1 MLCYS
6 IAIII
11 IYRGYRKVE
20 KTDNIDG
27 HIGLLDRTRK
37 ILSNSPNTETKAT
50 KSQVYVE
57 NYLNA
62 LSHINNLDKAE
73 AESVSKVLE
82 LVTRLDV
89 GDISGELPD
98 YIEGRTGLNDSNSA
112 LEKASLEISI
122 RKQIED
128 YYLPKQLVD
137 AIVKN
142 GSIPD
147 ESEQCVVGI
156 GFIDIADYSFLSK
169 FLTPMENQIVLNGLY
184 ASFSWVL
191 QQHGG
196 YLNKIEGD
204 SLMFHYG
211 GNIDPKIRDLDPEE
225 AEKYIAQE
233 LFYTCIHMQRV
244 AFLFNDANGSFLH
257 GNDNKQIQKQVD
269 EAFKIISTMRTSELA
284 QTINAFFQ
292 IRIRIGANIGEV
304 TIGNFGPE
312 GGKQWDII
320 GVPVINAKRMES
332 TAPIGGFRIS
342 ETLYK
347 ILDDTGLTEAYYQ
360 RFKREAEAM
369 FGSFSTITRDELF
382 KFGKVTLKDKKDA
395 EFNTY
400 SIQVN
405 PALPEAMM
413 NQVELLVNRDEMGSQ
428 RIVQLLQY
436 YRGNKFVINA
446 IEATLIS
453 KDIILRK
460 ANIFSYI
467 FPLKYKALLEEHEEN
482 IQKIEEYLASE
493 YRIFDLF
500 EMMGFLQD
508 LLKEEMELENS
519 PNIIFDDYDSFI
531 KELEVR
537 TRKENDH
544 KETRVYQ
551 RNYFYSFIYPMVF
564 KSINASILEYQ
575 YKTGELTEV

>member
-11 IYRGYRKVE
+11 IYRGYRKVQ

-37 ILSNSPNTETKAT
+37 ILSNSPNTDTKAT

>member
-1 MLCYS
+1 MENS
-6 IAIII
+6 N
-11 IYRGYRKVE
+11 KV
-20 KTDNIDG
+20 DG
-27 HIGLLDRTRK
+27 HIGLLDRTEK
-37 ILSNSPNTETKAT
+37 LLS
-50 KSQVYVE
+50 KSQGASSKKTSAQVYVE

-62 LSHINNLDKAE
+62 LNNINNLDTSEEK
-73 AESVSKVLE
+73 SIKDVLE
-82 LVTRLDV
+82 LISKLDA
-89 GDISGELPD
+89 GDIGGDLPD
-98 YIEGRTGLNDSNSA
+98 VVEGRFDHENSGSE

-122 RKQIED
+122 RKQIENF
-128 YYLPKQLVD
+128 YLPKQLVE
-137 AIVKN
+137 AIVEN
-142 GSIPD
+142 GSIPN

-211 GNIDPKIRDLDPEE
+211 GNIDPKIKNLDHDE

-244 AFLFNDANGSFLH
+244 AFLFNDANNSFLY
-257 GNDNKQIQKQVD
+257 GSDNENIKKQVD
-269 EAFKIISTMRTSELA
+269 EAFKIISTMRNSELS

-342 ETLYK
+342 ENLYK
-347 ILDDTGLTEAYYQ
+347 ILDETGLTEAYYH

-369 FGSFSTITRDELF
+369 FGSFSTITREELF
-382 KFGKVTLKDKKDA
+382 KFGKVTLKDKKGA

-413 NQVELLVNRDEMGSQ
+413 NQVELLVNRDEMGAQ

-453 KDIILRK
+453 KEILIRK
-460 ANIFSYI
+460 ASIFSYI
-467 FPLKYKALLEEHEEN
+467 FPLKYKVMVDEYNGN
-482 IQKIEEYLASE
+482 IDEIEKKLSGQ

-500 EMMGFLQD
+500 EMMGYLQD
-508 LLKEEMELENS
+508 
-519 PNIIFDDYDSFI
+519 IIKKDMIIDKKQSISFEDYESYI
-531 KELEVR
+531 KELE
-537 TRKENDH
+537 TWTKEENNY

-564 KSINASILEYQ
+564 KSIHASILEYQ
-575 YKTGELTEV
+575 HKTGELTEV

>member
-1 MLCYS
+1 VENS
-6 IAIII
+6 N
-11 IYRGYRKVE
+11 KV
-20 KTDNIDG
+20 DG
-27 HIGLLDRTRK
+27 HIGLLDRTEK
-37 ILSNSPNTETKAT
+37 LLS
-50 KSQVYVE
+50 KSQGASSKKTSAQVYVE

-62 LSHINNLDKAE
+62 LNNINNLDTSEEK
-73 AESVSKVLE
+73 SIKDVLE
-82 LVTRLDV
+82 LISKLDA
-89 GDISGELPD
+89 GDIGGDLPD
-98 YIEGRTGLNDSNSA
+98 VVERRFDHENSGSE

-122 RKQIED
+122 RKQIENF
-128 YYLPKQLVD
+128 YLPKQLVE
-137 AIVKN
+137 AIVEN
-142 GSIPD
+142 GSIPN

-211 GNIDPKIRDLDPEE
+211 GNIDPKIKNLDHDE

-244 AFLFNDANGSFLH
+244 AFLFNDANNSFLY
-257 GNDNKQIQKQVD
+257 GSDNENIKKQVD
-269 EAFKIISTMRTSELA
+269 EAFKIISTMRNSELA

-342 ETLYK
+342 ENLYK
-347 ILDDTGLTEAYYQ
+347 ILDETGLTEAYYH

-369 FGSFSTITRDELF
+369 FGSFSTITREELF
-382 KFGKVTLKDKKDA
+382 KFGKVTLKDKKGA

-413 NQVELLVNRDEMGSQ
+413 NQVELLVNRDEMGAQ

-453 KDIILRK
+453 KEILIRK
-460 ANIFSYI
+460 ASIFSYI
-467 FPLKYKALLEEHEEN
+467 FPLKYKVMVDEYNGN
-482 IQKIEEYLASE
+482 IDEIEKKLSGQ

-500 EMMGFLQD
+500 EMMGYLQD
-508 LLKEEMELENS
+508 
-519 PNIIFDDYDSFI
+519 IIKKDMIIDKKQSISFEDYESYI
-531 KELEVR
+531 KELE
-537 TRKENDH
+537 TWTKEENNY

-564 KSINASILEYQ
+564 KSIHASILEYQ
-575 YKTGELTEV
+575 HKTGELTEV

>member
-1 MLCYS
+1 MGNS
-6 IAIII
+6 N
-11 IYRGYRKVE
+11 KV
-20 KTDNIDG
+20 DG
-27 HIGLLDRTRK
+27 HIGLLDRTEK
-37 ILSNSPNTETKAT
+37 LLS
-50 KSQVYVE
+50 KSQGASSKKTSAQVYVE

-62 LSHINNLDKAE
+62 LNNINNLDTSEEK
-73 AESVSKVLE
+73 SIKDVLE
-82 LVTRLDV
+82 LISKLDA
-89 GDISGELPD
+89 GDIGGDLPD
-98 YIEGRTGLNDSNSA
+98 VVEGRFDHENSGSE

-122 RKQIED
+122 RKQIENF
-128 YYLPKQLVD
+128 YLPKQLVE
-137 AIVKN
+137 AIVEN
-142 GSIPD
+142 GSIPN

-211 GNIDPKIRDLDPEE
+211 GNIDPKIKNLDHDE

-244 AFLFNDANGSFLH
+244 AFLFNDANNSFLY
-257 GNDNKQIQKQVD
+257 GSDNENIKKQVD
-269 EAFKIISTMRTSELA
+269 EAFKIISTMRNSELS

-342 ETLYK
+342 ENLYK
-347 ILDDTGLTEAYYQ
+347 ILDETGLTEAYYH

-369 FGSFSTITRDELF
+369 FGSFSTITREELF
-382 KFGKVTLKDKKDA
+382 KFGKVTLKDKKGA

-413 NQVELLVNRDEMGSQ
+413 NQVELLVNRDEMGAQ

-453 KDIILRK
+453 KEILIRK
-460 ANIFSYI
+460 ASIFSYI
-467 FPLKYKALLEEHEEN
+467 FPLKYKVMVDEYNGN
-482 IQKIEEYLASE
+482 IDEIEKKLSGQ

-500 EMMGFLQD
+500 EMMGYLQD
-508 LLKEEMELENS
+508 
-519 PNIIFDDYDSFI
+519 IIKKDMIIDKKQSISFEDYESYI
-531 KELEVR
+531 KELE
-537 TRKENDH
+537 TWTKEENNY

-564 KSINASILEYQ
+564 KSIHASILEYQ
-575 YKTGELTEV
+575 HKTGELTEV

>member
-1 MLCYS
+1 M
-6 IAIII
+6 
-11 IYRGYRKVE
+11 V
-20 KTDNIDG
+20 N
-27 HIGLLDRTRK
+27 
-37 ILSNSPNTETKAT
+37 
-50 KSQVYVE
+50 
-57 NYLNA
+57 
-62 LSHINNLDKAE
+62 
-73 AESVSKVLE
+73 
-82 LVTRLDV
+82 
-89 GDISGELPD
+89 
-98 YIEGRTGLNDSNSA
+98 
-112 LEKASLEISI
+112 SI
-122 RKQIED
+122 RKQIENF
-128 YYLPKQLVD
+128 YLPKQLVD
-137 AIVKN
+137 AIVEN
-142 GSIPD
+142 GSIPN

-211 GNIDPKIRDLDPEE
+211 GNIDPKIKNLDHDE

-244 AFLFNDANGSFLH
+244 AFLFNDANNSFLY
-257 GNDNKQIQKQVD
+257 GSDNENIKKQVD
-269 EAFKIISTMRTSELA
+269 EAFKIISTMRNSELA

-342 ETLYK
+342 ENLYK
-347 ILDDTGLTEAYYQ
+347 ILDETGLTEAYYH

-369 FGSFSTITRDELF
+369 FGSFSTITREELF
-382 KFGKVTLKDKKDA
+382 KFGKVTLKDKKGA

-413 NQVELLVNRDEMGSQ
+413 NQVELLVNRDEMGAQ

-453 KDIILRK
+453 KEILIRK
-460 ANIFSYI
+460 ASIFSYI
-467 FPLKYKALLEEHEEN
+467 FPLKYKVMVDEYNGN
-482 IQKIEEYLASE
+482 IDEIEKKLSGQ

-500 EMMGFLQD
+500 EMMGYLQD
-508 LLKEEMELENS
+508 
-519 PNIIFDDYDSFI
+519 IIKKDMIIDKKQSISFEDYESYI
-531 KELEVR
+531 KELE
-537 TRKENDH
+537 TWTKEENNY

-564 KSINASILEYQ
+564 KSIHASILEYQ
-575 YKTGELTEV
+575 HKTGELTEV

>member
-1 MLCYS
+1 MENTD
-6 IAIII
+6 
-11 IYRGYRKVE
+11 KV
-20 KTDNIDG
+20 DG
-27 HIGLLDRTRK
+27 HVGLLDRTEK
-37 ILSNSPNTETKAT
+37 FLSHPRNTDKQITNA
-50 KSQVYVE
+50 QMYVE

-62 LSHINNLDKAE
+62 LSHINNLEESE
-73 AESVSKVLE
+73 AGSVSKVLD
-82 LVTRLDV
+82 LVKQLDV
-89 GDISGELPD
+89 GDISGEIPD
-98 YIEGRTGLNDSNSA
+98 QVKRVMQAENSDSA
-112 LEKASLEISI
+112 LEKESLEISI

-128 YYLPKQLVD
+128 FYLPKQLVE
-137 AIVKN
+137 AIVEN
-142 GSIPD
+142 GAIPD

-211 GNIDPKIRDLDPEE
+211 GNIDPKIRDLDTEE

-244 AFLFNDANGSFLH
+244 AFLFNDANDSFLY
-257 GNDNKQIQKQVD
+257 GSDNIEIQKQVD
-269 EAFKIISTMRTSELA
+269 EAFKIISTMRNSELA

-347 ILDDTGLTEAYYQ
+347 ILDETGLTEAYFH

-382 KFGKVTLKDKKDA
+382 KFGKVTLKDKKGA

-413 NQVELLVNRDEMGSQ
+413 NQVELLVNRDLMGSQ

-453 KDIILRK
+453 KDIKVRK
-460 ANIFSYI
+460 ASIFSYI
-467 FPLKYKALLEEHEEN
+467 FPLKYKTLVEEYN
-482 IQKIEEYLASE
+482 GDVQKIEEYLSDK

-500 EMMGFLQD
+500 EMMGYLQD
-508 LLKEEMELENS
+508 IIKEEMELDDTANVLFE
-519 PNIIFDDYDSFI
+519 DYDSFI
-531 KELEVR
+531 KELEEK
-537 TRKENDH
+537 TRKDNDF

-575 YKTGELTEV
+575 HKAGELAEV

>member
-1 MLCYS
+1 VENTD
-6 IAIII
+6 
-11 IYRGYRKVE
+11 KV
-20 KTDNIDG
+20 DG
-27 HIGLLDRTRK
+27 HVGLLDRTEK
-37 ILSNSPNTETKAT
+37 FLSYPKTSDMKKTNA
-50 KSQVYVE
+50 QMYVE

-62 LSHINNLDKAE
+62 LGNINNLE
-73 AESVSKVLE
+73 ESQKNSISQVLD
-82 LVTRLDV
+82 LIRRLDV
-89 GDISGELPD
+89 GDISGEIPD
-98 YIEGRTGLNDSNSA
+98 QIERVAQSDKSESA

-128 YYLPKQLVD
+128 FYLPKQLVE
-137 AIVKN
+137 AIVEN
-142 GSIPD
+142 GAIPD

-211 GNIDPKIRDLDPEE
+211 GNIDPKIRDLNAEE
-225 AEKYIAQE
+225 TEKYIAQE

-244 AFLFNDANGSFLH
+244 AFLFNDANDSFLY
-257 GNDNKQIQKQVD
+257 GSDNKDIQKQVD
-269 EAFKIISTMRTSELA
+269 EAFKIISSMRNSELA

-347 ILDDTGLTEAYYQ
+347 ILDETGLTEAYYH

-369 FGSFSTITRDELF
+369 FGSFSTITREELF
-382 KFGKVTLKDKKDA
+382 KFGKVTLKDKNGV

-405 PALPEAMM
+405 PSLPEAMM
-413 NQVELLVNRDEMGSQ
+413 NQVELLINRDEIGSQ
-428 RIVQLLQY
+428 RIIQLLQY

-453 KDIILRK
+453 KDINIRK
-460 ANIFSYI
+460 ASIFSYI
-467 FPLKYKALLEEHEEN
+467 FPLKYKALLEEYDGN
-482 IQKIEEYLASE
+482 IQKIEKYLSVK
-493 YRIFDLF
+493 YRVFDLF
-500 EMMGFLQD
+500 EMMGYLQD
-508 LLKEEMELENS
+508 IIKEEMEA
-519 PNIIFDDYDSFI
+519 DDKADIVFEDYESFI
-531 KELEVR
+531 KELEEK
-537 TRKENDH
+537 TRKENRF

-551 RNYFYSFIYPMVF
+551 RSYFYSYVYPMVF

-575 YKTGELTEV
+575 HKAGELSEV

>member
-1 MLCYS
+1 MENS
-6 IAIII
+6 N
-11 IYRGYRKVE
+11 KV
-20 KTDNIDG
+20 NG
-27 HIGLLDRTRK
+27 HIGLLDKTERLLSKSESTNHKK
-37 ILSNSPNTETKAT
+37 ISA
-50 KSQVYVE
+50 QAYVE

-62 LSHINNLDKAE
+62 LGHINNLDTTEKN
-73 AESVSKVLE
+73 SVKEVLE
-82 LVTRLDV
+82 LVSQLDA

-98 YIEGRTGLNDSNSA
+98 ILEGRSDPLDSETD

-128 YYLPKQLVD
+128 YYLPKQLVE
-137 AIVKN
+137 AIVEN
-142 GSIPD
+142 GSIPN
-147 ESEQCVVGI
+147 ESEQCIVGI

-211 GNIDPKIRDLDPEE
+211 GNIDPKIKELDHEE

-244 AFLFNDANGSFLH
+244 AFLFNDANNSFLY
-257 GNDNKQIQKQVD
+257 GSDNEEIKKQVD
-269 EAFKIISTMRTSELA
+269 EAFKIISTMRNSELA
-284 QTINAFFQ
+284 QAINAFFQ

-342 ETLYK
+342 ENLYN
-347 ILDDTGLTEAYYQ
+347 ILEETGLTEAYYH

-369 FGSFSTITRDELF
+369 FGSFSTITREELF

-413 NQVELLVNRDEMGSQ
+413 NQVELLVNRDEMGAQ

-446 IEATLIS
+446 IEATL
-453 KDIILRK
+453 
-460 ANIFSYI
+460 
-467 FPLKYKALLEEHEEN
+467 
-482 IQKIEEYLASE
+482 
-493 YRIFDLF
+493 
-500 EMMGFLQD
+500 
-508 LLKEEMELENS
+508 
-519 PNIIFDDYDSFI
+519 
-531 KELEVR
+531 
-537 TRKENDH
+537 
-544 KETRVYQ
+544 
-551 RNYFYSFIYPMVF
+551 
-564 KSINASILEYQ
+564 
-575 YKTGELTEV
+575 

>member
-6 IAIII
+6 IAIIF

-20 KTDNIDG
+20 KIDNTEG
-27 HIGLLDRTRK
+27 HVGLLDRTK
-37 ILSNSPNTETKAT
+37 EILSNSRNLDTNTTKA
-50 KSQVYVE
+50 QVYVE

-62 LSHINNLDKAE
+62 LGHINNLDKSE
-73 AESVSKVLE
+73 ADSVSKVLE
-82 LVTRLDV
+82 LVTRLDI

-98 YIEGRTGLNDSNSA
+98 HIEGRTDLGKSHSA
-112 LEKASLEISI
+112 LEKASKEISI

-137 AIVKN
+137 AIVEN

-211 GNIDPKIRDLDPEE
+211 GNIDPKIRELDPDE

-244 AFLFNDANGSFLH
+244 AFLFNDANDSFLY
-257 GNDNKQIQKQVD
+257 GSDNEDIQKQVD
-269 EAFKIISTMRTSELA
+269 EAFKIISTMRNSELA

-347 ILDDTGLTEAYYQ
+347 ILDDTGLTEAYYH

-369 FGSFSTITRDELF
+369 FGSFSTITREELF
-382 KFGKVTLKDKKDA
+382 KFGKVTLKDKKGA

-413 NQVELLVNRDEMGSQ
+413 NQVELLVNRDEVGAQ

-467 FPLKYKALLEEHEEN
+467 FPLKYKTLLEDYDGN
-482 IQKIEEYLASE
+482 IQKIEEYLSSE
-493 YRIFDLF
+493 YRVFDLF
-500 EMMGFLQD
+500 EMMGYLQD
-508 LLKEEMELENS
+508 LIKEEMEYRES
-519 PNIIFDDYDSFI
+519 PNILFENYDTYI
-531 KELEVR
+531 KELEKN
-537 TRKENDH
+537 TKKENDI

-575 YKTGELTEV
+575 HKTGELTEV

>member
-1 MLCYS
+1 MENS
-6 IAIII
+6 N
-11 IYRGYRKVE
+11 KV
-20 KTDNIDG
+20 DG
-27 HIGLLDRTRK
+27 HIGLLDRTEK
-37 ILSNSPNTETKAT
+37 LLS
-50 KSQVYVE
+50 KSQGASSKKTSAQVYVE

-62 LSHINNLDKAE
+62 LNNINNLDTSEEK
-73 AESVSKVLE
+73 SIKDVLE
-82 LVTRLDV
+82 LISKLDA
-89 GDISGELPD
+89 GDIGGDLPD
-98 YIEGRTGLNDSNSA
+98 VVEGRFDHENSGSE

-122 RKQIED
+122 RKQIENF
-128 YYLPKQLVD
+128 YLPKQLVE
-137 AIVKN
+137 AIVEN
-142 GSIPD
+142 GSIPN

-211 GNIDPKIRDLDPEE
+211 GNIDPKIKNLDHDE

-244 AFLFNDANGSFLH
+244 AFLFNDANNSFLY
-257 GNDNKQIQKQVD
+257 GSDNENIKKQVD
-269 EAFKIISTMRTSELA
+269 EAFKIISTMRNSELA

-342 ETLYK
+342 ENLYK
-347 ILDDTGLTEAYYQ
+347 ILDETGLTEAYYH

-369 FGSFSTITRDELF
+369 FGSFSTITREELF
-382 KFGKVTLKDKKDA
+382 KFGKVTLKDKKGA

-413 NQVELLVNRDEMGSQ
+413 NQVELLVNRDEMGAQ

-453 KDIILRK
+453 KEILIRK
-460 ANIFSYI
+460 ASIFSYI
-467 FPLKYKALLEEHEEN
+467 FPLKYKVMVDEYNGN
-482 IQKIEEYLASE
+482 IDEIEKKLSGQ

-500 EMMGFLQD
+500 EMMGYLQD
-508 LLKEEMELENS
+508 
-519 PNIIFDDYDSFI
+519 IIKKDMIIDKKQSISFEDYESYI
-531 KELEVR
+531 KELE
-537 TRKENDH
+537 TWTKEENNY

-564 KSINASILEYQ
+564 KSIHASILEYQ
-575 YKTGELTEV
+575 HKTGELTEV

>member
-1 MLCYS
+1 V
-6 IAIII
+6 
-11 IYRGYRKVE
+11 GNRK
-20 KTDNIDG
+20 KNDG
-27 HIGLLDRTRK
+27 SIGLLNKTKGDSKAKPVTSSEPK
-37 ILSNSPNTETKAT
+37 TYVEKYLADLINSNSLEDSDKE
-50 KSQVYVE
+50 S
-57 NYLNA
+57 
-62 LSHINNLDKAE
+62 LSTAIKL
-73 AESVSKVLE
+73 VS
-82 LVTRLDV
+82 RLDPV
-89 GDISGELPD
+89 LNSSSPPAENNEISVRRDNE
-98 YIEGRTGLNDSNSA
+98 
-112 LEKASLEISI
+112 LEKASFEISI
-122 RKQIED
+122 RKQIEE
-128 YYLPKQLVD
+128 YYLPKQLVE
-137 AIVKN
+137 AIVEN
-142 GSIPD
+142 GSIPN

-211 GNIDPKIRDLDPEE
+211 GNIDPKIRDLDPDE

-244 AFLFNDANGSFLH
+244 AFLFNDANDSFLY
-257 GNDNKQIQKQVD
+257 GSESSDIQKQVD
-269 EAFKIISTMRTSELA
+269 EAFKIISTMRNSELA

-342 ETLYK
+342 EGLYK
-347 ILDDTGLTEAYYQ
+347 ILEDTGLTDAYYH

-369 FGSFSTITRDELF
+369 FGSFSTITKDELF
-382 KFGKVTLKDKKDA
+382 KFGKVTLKDKKGA

-413 NQVELLVNRDEMGSQ
+413 NQVELLINRDEMGSQ
-428 RIVQLLQY
+428 RIIQLLQY

-453 KDIILRK
+453 KGILLRK
-460 ANIFSYI
+460 SGIFNYI
-467 FPLKYKALLEEHEEN
+467 FPMKYKEIAEEHNNNLKEVEDYFSG
-482 IQKIEEYLASE
+482 K
-493 YRIFDLF
+493 YRVFDLF
-500 EMMGFLQD
+500 EMMGHLQD
-508 LLKEEMELENS
+508 VIKMDMEIKEKPNVLFEKFDAFMTELE
-519 PNIIFDDYDSFI
+519 DWT
-531 KELEVR
+531 K
-537 TRKENDH
+537 KENEY

-551 RNYFYSFIYPMVF
+551 RNYFYGYIYPMVF

-575 YKTGELTEV
+575 HKLGELSEV

>member
-1 MLCYS
+1 M
-6 IAIII
+6 
-11 IYRGYRKVE
+11 E
-20 KTDNIDG
+20 KPGKAEG
-27 HIGLLDRTRK
+27 HIGLLDKTEK
-37 ILSNSPNTETKAT
+37 ILSHSKEIEGTNIHAPD
-50 KSQVYVE
+50 YVV
-57 NYLNA
+57 NYLNK
-62 LSHINNLDKAE
+62 LLENNNLKESEDNSLKA
-73 AESVSKVLE
+73 ALDIVSRFSYGDGSSGVVDSFKSKRNTEKE
-82 LVTRLDV
+82 LK
-89 GDISGELPD
+89 E
-98 YIEGRTGLNDSNSA
+98 
-112 LEKASLEISI
+112 ASLEISI
-122 RKQIED
+122 RKQIEE
-128 YYLPKQLVD
+128 YYLPKQLVE
-137 AIVKN
+137 AIVEK
-142 GSIPD
+142 GAIPT
-147 ESEQCVVGI
+147 ESEQCIVGI

-211 GNIDPKIRDLDPEE
+211 GNIDPKIKDMDQDE

-244 AFLFNDANGSFLH
+244 AFLFNDANDSFLY
-257 GNDNKQIQKQVD
+257 GSNNKDIQKQVD
-269 EAFKIISTMRTSELA
+269 EAFKIISSMRNSELS

-342 ETLYK
+342 ESLYK
-347 ILDDTGLTEAYYQ
+347 ILDETGLTEAYFH

-382 KFGKVTLKDKKDA
+382 KFGKVTLKDKQNA

-405 PALPEAMM
+405 PALPEALM
-413 NQVELLVNRDEMGSQ
+413 NQVELLVNRDELGSQ

-446 IEATLIS
+446 IEASLVS
-453 KDIILRK
+453 KGIVLRK
-460 ANIFSYI
+460 ADIFSYI
-467 FPLKYKALLEEHEEN
+467 FPIKYKEIVDGYEGNFKRVEAFISSKYH
-482 IQKIEEYLASE
+482 
-493 YRIFDLF
+493 IFDLF
-500 EMMGFLQD
+500 EMMGYLQD
-508 LLKEEMELENS
+508 VIKEDTEMDDKPEF
-519 PNIIFDDYDSFI
+519 IFEDYDTYI
-531 KELEVR
+531 EEIDKWTKKENEYKEL
-537 TRKENDH
+537 
-544 KETRVYQ
+544 RVYQ
-551 RNYFYSFIYPMVF
+551 RNYFYSYIYPMVF
-564 KSINASILEYQ
+564 MSINASIKEYQ
-575 YKTGELTEV
+575 LKAADLSEI

>member
-1 MLCYS
+1 
-6 IAIII
+6 
-11 IYRGYRKVE
+11 VE
-20 KTDNIDG
+20 NTEKNNEHT
-27 HIGLLDRTRK
+27 GLLDK
-37 ILSNSPNTETKAT
+37 TEKLMAHPKESGKKVTPG
-50 KSQVYVE
+50 QIYVE

-62 LSHINNLDKAE
+62 LNKINKLEEVEETSVKRVLD
-73 AESVSKVLE
+73 LI
-82 LVTRLDV
+82 TRLDA
-89 GDISGELPD
+89 GNISDEISD
-98 YIEGRTGLNDSNSA
+98 EIETRNDHTDSRSA

-128 YYLPKQLVD
+128 YYLPKQLVE
-137 AIVKN
+137 AIVEN
-142 GSIPD
+142 GAIPT

-211 GNIDPKIRDLDPEE
+211 GNIDPKIRDLDPDE

-244 AFLFNDANGSFLH
+244 AFLFNDANDSFLY
-257 GNDNKQIQKQVD
+257 GSDNEDIQKQVD
-269 EAFKIISTMRTSELA
+269 EAFKIISTMRNSELA

-342 ETLYK
+342 ETLYN
-347 ILDDTGLTEAYYQ
+347 ILDETGLTEAYFH

-382 KFGKVTLKDKKDA
+382 KFGKVTLKDKKGA

-453 KDIILRK
+453 KDIVIRK
-460 ANIFSYI
+460 AGIFSYI
-467 FPLKYKALLEEHEEN
+467 FPIKYKKLVDEYDGDLHRLEKY
-482 IQKIEEYLASE
+482 ISGK
-493 YRIFDLF
+493 YRVFDLF
-500 EMMGFLQD
+500 EMMGYLQD
-508 LLKEEMELENS
+508 VIKEEKEFEDN
-519 PNIIFDDYDSFI
+519 PNIDFDNYDTFI
-531 KELEVR
+531 KELEEW
-537 TRKENDH
+537 TKKENVH

-575 YKTGELTEV
+575 FKAGELSEV

>member
-1 MLCYS
+1 LKNINDLEDS
-6 IAIII
+6 EI
-11 IYRGYRKVE
+11 
-20 KTDNIDG
+20 KT
-27 HIGLLDRTRK
+27 
-37 ILSNSPNTETKAT
+37 
-50 KSQVYVE
+50 
-57 NYLNA
+57 
-62 LSHINNLDKAE
+62 
-73 AESVSKVLE
+73 VSKVLE
-82 LVTRLDV
+82 LVTTLDA

-98 YIEGRTGLNDSNSA
+98 HVEGRTDSGSSKSELVNT
-112 LEKASLEISI
+112 SLEVSI

-128 YYLPKQLVD
+128 FYLPKQLVA
-137 AIVKN
+137 AIVEN

-184 ASFSWVL
+184 ASFAWVL
-191 QQHGG
+191 EQHGG

-211 GNIDPKIRDLDPEE
+211 GNIDPKIRDLDPDE

-244 AFLFNDANGSFLH
+244 AFLFNDANDSFLY
-257 GNDNKQIQKQVD
+257 GSDNEDIQKQVD
-269 EAFKIISTMRTSELA
+269 EAFKIISAMRTSELA

-320 GVPVINAKRMES
+320 GVPVIDAKRMES

-342 ETLYK
+342 ETLFK
-347 ILDDTGLTEAYYQ
+347 ILDETGLVEAYYQ

-382 KFGKVTLKDKKDA
+382 KYGKVTLKDKKGA

-413 NQVELLVNRDEMGSQ
+413 NQVELLVNRDEIGSQ

-467 FPLKYKALLEEHEEN
+467 FPLKYKALEEEHN
-482 IQKIEEYLASE
+482 GDIQKIEEYISYE
-493 YRIFDLF
+493 YRVFDLF
-500 EMMGFLQD
+500 EMMG
-508 LLKEEMELENS
+508 
-519 PNIIFDDYDSFI
+519 
-531 KELEVR
+531 
-537 TRKENDH
+537 
-544 KETRVYQ
+544 
-551 RNYFYSFIYPMVF
+551 
-564 KSINASILEYQ
+564 
-575 YKTGELTEV
+575 

>member
-1 MLCYS
+1 
-6 IAIII
+6 
-11 IYRGYRKVE
+11 
-20 KTDNIDG
+20 TN
-27 HIGLLDRTRK
+27 
-37 ILSNSPNTETKAT
+37 
-50 KSQVYVE
+50 
-57 NYLNA
+57 
-62 LSHINNLDKAE
+62 
-73 AESVSKVLE
+73 VLE
-82 LVTRLDV
+82 LIKRLDAE
-89 GDISGELPD
+89 GISGELPD
-98 YIEGRTGLNDSNSA
+98 FIEGRLSPHDSNSESD

-122 RKQIED
+122 RKQIEN
-128 YYLPKQLVD
+128 YYLPKHLVE
-137 AIVKN
+137 AIVEK
-142 GSIPD
+142 GSIPE

-244 AFLFNDANGSFLH
+244 AFLFNDANDSFLY
-257 GNDNKQIQKQVD
+257 GSDNEEIQKQVD
-269 EAFKIISTMRTSELA
+269 EAFKIIGTMRTSELA
-284 QTINAFFQ
+284 KTINAFFQ

-347 ILDDTGLTEAYYQ
+347 ILDGTGLTEAYYH

-382 KFGKVTLKDKKDA
+382 KFGKVTLKDKKGA

-413 NQVELLVNRDEMGSQ
+413 NQVELLVNRDEIGAQ

-453 KDIILRK
+453 KEIILRK
-460 ANIFSYI
+460 ASIFSYI
-467 FPLKYKALLEEHEEN
+467 FPLKYKTLIDEYDGD
-482 IQKIEEYLASE
+482 IQKIEESLSKT
-493 YRIFDLF
+493 YRVFDLF
-500 EMMGFLQD
+500 EMMGHLQD
-508 LLKEEMELENS
+508 IIKEDMETDKTSEIL
-519 PNIIFDDYDSFI
+519 FADYETYI
-531 KELEVR
+531 KELEDL

-575 YKTGELTEV
+575 HKAGELSEI